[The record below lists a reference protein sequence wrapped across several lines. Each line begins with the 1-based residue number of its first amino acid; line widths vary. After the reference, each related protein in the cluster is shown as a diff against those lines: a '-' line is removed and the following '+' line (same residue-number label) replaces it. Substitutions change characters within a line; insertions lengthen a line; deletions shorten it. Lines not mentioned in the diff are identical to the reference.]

1 MDWNAIWNTIW
12 SMNTLMIILDFL
24 FIFFAKII
32 EVSIGTLRNILVVK
46 GYRKVAVILALVEI
60 MIWVFVASQVIT
72 GLAEKPYKG
81 IAYGLGFAA
90 GVYVGSI
97 LEEKLAFGKILIQV
111 ITSGESGQIITQALR
126 EKGLGVTTMKAQ
138 GKEEKRQVL
147 MIYANRRGS
156 KDISKDI
163 LAIDPTAMIVQND
176 ISSMTGGHMPKANS
190 LLK

>member
-111 ITSGESGQIITQALR
+111 ITSEESGQIITQALR
-126 EKGLGVTTMKAQ
+126 RRKKTSIDDL
-138 GKEEKRQVL
+138 RQPSWQQR
-147 MIYANRRGS
+147 YQQRYSSHRS
-156 KDISKDI
+156 DS
-163 LAIDPTAMIVQND
+163 ND
-176 ISSMTGGHMPKANS
+176 RPE
-190 LLK
+190 